1 MASDKGKNSVKGEA
15 SSSNAAHEGI
25 GQEIQKQRS
34 LNGRTTGPTR
44 RSTKGQWTAE
54 EDAILYKAVERFK
67 GKNWKK
73 IAECFP
79 DRTDVQCLH
88 RWQKVLNP
96 ELVKGPWSKEEDEI
110 IIEMVKKFGPK
121 KWSTI
126 AQALPGRIGKQ
137 CRERWHNHLNPSI
150 NKEPWTQEEEI
161 ALIHAHQIYGN
172 KWAELT
178 KFLPGRTDNAIK
190 NHWNSSVK
198 KKLNSYLASG
208 LLSQFKGLPNVE
220 SPTQV
225 GNMQKNNDHGLKDR
239 LEVEDSSECSQAS
252 TANVGWYQ
260 SDGELPNTVSVDDDI
275 KLDGDSNRKEIQ
287 DSQLSMCTNEYYA
300 SMEEFARAV
309 PEVQC
314 EASTS
319 ANLLPEEMSEKVSD
333 RMILDELPNDSSL
346 EVSQKSFELTEASE
360 HYSLC
365 TRNNENASVL
375 WSKFLDLKVPT
386 FILNNDSRYEKQN
399 NLLACETDCCN
410 NNLYGLDVH
419 QGTIQ
424 DYPIEFDTSNIVSL
438 DYFSGINCQNSFGS
452 EAGGSLGSCSN
463 PIYPVSSSAVPGI
476 SYCNNLMA
484 VVPPS
489 YLCPSDEKLQRNS
502 THETREIFVGAHDS
516 EVITCSYD
524 GFAYSS
530 CSSLCPNDSSIPN
543 VCLLEDKGQEIG
555 TPKHTHT
562 EMMVSGTPD
571 ANHNITLSDGNPTQP
586 AELQD
591 SGALFYEPPRFPSL
605 EIPFVS
611 CDLIPSV
618 DLQQAYSP
626 LGIRQLMMSSV
637 SCSKPYSLWDSPSH
651 DESPDALLKSAA
663 KSFMCTPSIMKKR
676 QRELSSPMVEQ
687 RIDKKPGIEMPC
699 GSLHSSPLS
708 NTENSSMVN
717 LNGAVVLNEISSGY
731 AEGGFTSSDN
741 QQKEPVL
748 LDEDKENLCQSSGC
762 ATNGNINKE
771 VKSSTDLSDKMTSST
786 VTISVAAKSDAGS
799 SRRRASRILVE
810 RNANGQGLFSPHG
823 KGHSMNASPGTG
835 AKLLKVHSQ
844 RSSEKASNNGQI
856 ENSAESLPDVPAFFS
871 PIASENKNLHSVS
884 TKSVKSASLIHPSPF
899 MFEKCSSTIDAD
911 IGHLNIFDDTPGIK
925 RGIESP
931 SAWKSPWFMNSL
943 LPGNRISTDMFEDI
957 GYFLSPGDRSYDAIG
972 LMKQLSEHTAAV
984 VSEAQEIL
992 RSGNPIKMPHEPKFD
1007 KKKFSEEN
1015 VEPDKELD
1023 NQCVPSKI
1031 MAEARI
1037 LDFSGC
1043 GTPVKRSENVKAGS
1057 TETSDISFMMS
1068 LSEFCI
1074 LISLFCNGQF
1084 DSHSSA
1090 ALSLSMLHYK
1100 NGFVKFQA

>member
-15 SSSNAAHEGI
+15 SSSSAAHEGI
-25 GQEIQKQRS
+25 GQENQRQRS
-34 LNGRTTGPTR
+34 LNGYLLKREPPAQHGGRPKDSGQLR
-44 RSTKGQWTAE
+44 RSSQKRRELCVKESDE
-54 EDAILYKAVERFK
+54 ERRWKRRNRKQRRRGRVRGGGDGDDAAR
-67 GKNWKK
+67 GGSCN
-73 IAECFP
+73 A
-79 DRTDVQCLH
+79 T
-88 RWQKVLNP
+88 
-96 ELVKGPWSKEEDEI
+96 G
-110 IIEMVKKFGPK
+110 
-121 KWSTI
+121 
-126 AQALPGRIGKQ
+126 
-137 CRERWHNHLNPSI
+137 
-150 NKEPWTQEEEI
+150 EEI
-161 ALIHAHQIYGN
+161 CVLCNI
-172 KWAELT
+172 
-178 KFLPGRTDNAIK
+178 RTDNAIK

-220 SPTQV
+220 TPTQV
-225 GNMQKNNDHGLKDR
+225 GNTQKNNDNGLKDR

-252 TANVGWYQ
+252 TANIGWYQ

-275 KLDGDSNRKEIQ
+275 KLDGDSNQTEIQ
-287 DSQLSMCTNEYYA
+287 GSQLSMCTNEYYA

-333 RMILDELPNDSSL
+333 RMILDELPNNSLL

-399 NLLACETDCCN
+399 NLLVCETDCCN

-424 DYPIEFDTSNIVSL
+424 DCPIEFDTSNIVSL
-438 DYFSGINCQNSFGS
+438 DYFSGTNCQNSFSS

-489 YLCPSDEKLQRNS
+489 YLCPSDENLQRNS
-502 THETREIFVGAHDS
+502 THETREIFVGAQDS

-524 GFAYSS
+524 GLAYSS
-530 CSSLCPNDSSIPN
+530 CFSLCPNDSSVPN

-555 TPKHTHT
+555 TPTHTHT

-571 ANHNITLSDGNPTQP
+571 ANHNITSSDGNPMQT

-687 RIDKKPGIEMPC
+687 RTDKKPGIEMPC

-717 LNGAVVLNEISSGY
+717 LNGAVVPNEISSGY
-731 AEGGFTSSDN
+731 AEGGFTSLDN
-741 QQKEPVL
+741 QRKESVL
-748 LDEDKENLCQSSGC
+748 LDEDKENLCHFSGC

-771 VKSSTDLSDKMTSST
+771 VKPSTDLSDKMASST
-786 VTISVAAKSDAGS
+786 MPVSAAAKSDAGS
-799 SRRRASRILVE
+799 SRRRVSVI
-810 RNANGQGLFSPHG
+810 
-823 KGHSMNASPGTG
+823 
-835 AKLLKVHSQ
+835 
-844 RSSEKASNNGQI
+844 SSFI
-856 ENSAESLPDVPAFFS
+856 SLPYNLYVITVP
-871 PIASENKNLHSVS
+871 
-884 TKSVKSASLIHPSPF
+884 
-899 MFEKCSSTIDAD
+899 
-911 IGHLNIFDDTPGIK
+911 
-925 RGIESP
+925 
-931 SAWKSPWFMNSL
+931 
-943 LPGNRISTDMFEDI
+943 
-957 GYFLSPGDRSYDAIG
+957 
-972 LMKQLSEHTAAV
+972 
-984 VSEAQEIL
+984 
-992 RSGNPIKMPHEPKFD
+992 
-1007 KKKFSEEN
+1007 
-1015 VEPDKELD
+1015 
-1023 NQCVPSKI
+1023 
-1031 MAEARI
+1031 
-1037 LDFSGC
+1037 
-1043 GTPVKRSENVKAGS
+1043 
-1057 TETSDISFMMS
+1057 
-1068 LSEFCI
+1068 
-1074 LISLFCNGQF
+1074 
-1084 DSHSSA
+1084 
-1090 ALSLSMLHYK
+1090 
-1100 NGFVKFQA
+1100 

>member
-1 MASDKGKNSVKGEA
+1 MASDNGKNSVKGEA

-225 GNMQKNNDHGLKDR
+225 GNTQKHNDNGLKDR

-287 DSQLSMCTNEYYA
+287 DSELSMCTNEYYA

-319 ANLLPEEMSEKVSD
+319 ANLLSEEMSEKVSD
-333 RMILDELPNDSSL
+333 QMILDELPNNSSL

-386 FILNNDSRYEKQN
+386 FILNNDSRYEKPN
-399 NLLACETDCCN
+399 NLLVCETDCCN
-410 NNLYGLDVH
+410 NNLYGLEVH

-424 DYPIEFDTSNIVSL
+424 DCPIEFDTSNIVSL
-438 DYFSGINCQNSFGS
+438 DYFSGINCQHSFGS

-489 YLCPSDEKLQRNS
+489 YLCPSDEKLQINS
-502 THETREIFVGAHDS
+502 THETREISVGAQDL

-571 ANHNITLSDGNPTQP
+571 ANHNITLSDGNPTQT

-676 QRELSSPMVEQ
+676 QRELSSPIVEQ
-687 RIDKKPGIEMPC
+687 RTDKKP
-699 GSLHSSPLS
+699 
-708 NTENSSMVN
+708 
-717 LNGAVVLNEISSGY
+717 GY

-748 LDEDKENLCQSSGC
+748 LDEDKENLCQTSGC
-762 ATNGNINKE
+762 AMDGNINKE
-771 VKSSTDLSDKMTSST
+771 VRSSTDLSDKMTSST
-786 VTISVAAKSDAGS
+786 VAICVAAKSDAGS
-799 SRRRASRILVE
+799 SRRRASRVLVE

-835 AKLLKVHSQ
+835 AKLLKFHSL
-844 RSSEKASNNGQI
+844 RSSEKGSNNGQI

-884 TKSVKSASLIHPSPF
+884 TKSVKSVSLIHPSPPV
-899 MFEKCSSTIDAD
+899 FEKCSSTIDAD

-992 RSGNPIKMPHEPKFD
+992 RSGNPIKMSHEPKFD

-1057 TETSDISFMMS
+1057 AETSVSF
-1068 LSEFCI
+1068 
-1074 LISLFCNGQF
+1074 
-1084 DSHSSA
+1084 SSPSSY
-1090 ALSLSMLHYK
+1090 LMK
-1100 NGFVKFQA
+1100 VCR